1 MVSTVERLLAD
12 CRALAARSAWEEMH
26 RMLHNRTADSQGSP
40 GLITLY
46 TESLLRTGDPRSARR
61 WLGAHHDTL
70 VRSGDRTSMRKAANL
85 LGAASFELGDIDAAS
100 QAFERA
106 RDLARIDG
114 DDLLVARATNNLA
127 VIATLR
133 GRHAD
138 ALGLYASAIPAYQR
152 LGRADGLAES
162 HHNMAIVLR
171 KLQRLD
177 EADEQERRAAD
188 FARRVGNDLLVALTL
203 VGRSEISLLRGDA
216 PLAEAA
222 ALRAATDLGAVPDH
236 AREADAIRLA
246 GAARFAQGKLAGARD
261 ALDCAVA
268 LAERHGSAL
277 IEGESRWVR
286 AQVSLALGDSHAAR
300 EDAERAAAL
309 FAQLE
314 ASAEHA
320 AVLEWLMTHQGSFS

>member
-1 MVSTVERLLAD
+1 
-12 CRALAARSAWEEMH
+12 
-26 RMLHNRTADSQGSP
+26 MLHERAAERQRSP

-61 WLGAHHDTL
+61 WLDDHTDAL
-70 VRSGDRTSMRKAANL
+70 VRSGDRTEVRRAANL
-85 LGAASFELGDIDAAS
+85 AGAASIELGDVDDAS
-100 QAFERA
+100 HAFERA

-114 DDLLVARATNNLA
+114 DDLLLARATNNLA
-127 VIATLR
+127 VIATIR

-152 LGRADGLAES
+152 LGRVDGLAES

-171 KLQRLD
+171 KLHRLD
-177 EADEQERRAAD
+177 EADDQERRAAE
-188 FARRVGNDLLVALTL
+188 FARRAGNALLVALTL
-203 VGRSEISLLRGDA
+203 VGRAEISLLRGDA
-216 PLAEAA
+216 PMAEAA
-222 ALRAATDLGAVPDH
+222 ALRAAVDLGAVPDH

-246 GAARFAQGKLAGARD
+246 GAARFAQGKLAPARA
-261 ALDCAVA
+261 ALDRAVA

-286 AQVSLALGDSHAAR
+286 TQVACALDDMAAAR
-300 EDAERAAAL
+300 EDAERAASL

-314 ASAEHA
+314 ASTELA
-320 AVLEWLMTHQGSFS
+320 AVSAWLTVHQRPVS